1 MQDCLY
7 RYNHFFN
14 LFIDFQGYI
23 DFFLLNDLVDS
34 DHQVKFYL
42 PFDDFKSYAQMNSKK
57 EYLEY
62 KERVMEFIE
71 ARTVRIKNDQKIL

>member
-1 MQDCLY
+1 MMI
-7 RYNHFFN
+7 FFN
-14 LFIDFQGYI
+14 LFLDFQGYI

-42 PFDDFKSYAQMNSKK
+42 PFDDFKSYAQIRTKM

-62 KERVMEFIE
+62 KNCVMEFIG
-71 ARTVRIKNDQKIL
+71 ARTLRIKNNQKIP